1 MIRKNIAEYFLY
13 KKINQLV
20 FIPSM
25 GLVLCASQ
33 AELYVGQINAC
44 FKIFEMDFFTNS
56 YNT

>member
-33 AELYVGQINAC
+33 AELYVG
-44 FKIFEMDFFTNS
+44 
-56 YNT
+56 